1 MAKNV
6 LIFSTA
12 YLPLIG
18 GAELAV
24 KEITDRLPEY
34 RFFLITSRMNRQ
46 LPKSEKIGNVE
57 VYRVGF
63 GFSFDKY
70 LLPIFGFLKAKS
82 FLKANN
88 FNLIWAIMASY
99 GGIAA
104 WLTKKFY
111 QKVPFLLIGD
121 GCLKQNLKKQAEDS
135 GLKDSVIFLGAV
147 PPEDVYQYLFIS
159 DVFVRPSRSEGL
171 GSAFIEAMACGLP
184 IIGTNVGGIPDFLK
198 DRKTGLFCEI
208 DNPENLAAKTKELLE
223 NKELREQIIQKG
235 LKLVEEKYSWDKIS
249 TQMKNIFEKVESL

>member
-104 WLTKKFY
+104 GLTKKFY
-111 QKVPFLLIGD
+111 QKAPFLLTLQEGD
-121 GCLKQNLKKQAEDS
+121 YSPDKKFGLAGLFLKKIVKSADYIQAIS
-135 GLKDSVIFLGAV
+135 NYLKEEAIE
-147 PPEDVYQYLFIS
+147 PEQGRKLLK
-159 DVFVRPSRSEGL
+159 SRRTER
-171 GSAFIEAMACGLP
+171 
-184 IIGTNVGGIPDFLK
+184 T
-198 DRKTGLFCEI
+198 
-208 DNPENLAAKTKELLE
+208 
-223 NKELREQIIQKG
+223 
-235 LKLVEEKYSWDKIS
+235 
-249 TQMKNIFEKVESL
+249 

>member
-1 MAKNV
+1 MVEKN
-6 LIFSTA
+6 
-12 YLPLIG
+12 
-18 GAELAV
+18 AV
-24 KEITDRLPEY
+24 DATISALKILHQKY
-34 RFFLITSRMNRQ
+34 ALNSIKFLI
-46 LPKSEKIGNVE
+46 
-57 VYRVGF
+57 
-63 GFSFDKY
+63 
-70 LLPIFGFLKAKS
+70 
-82 FLKANN
+82 
-88 FNLIWAIMASY
+88 
-99 GGIAA
+99 
-104 WLTKKFY
+104 
-111 QKVPFLLIGD
+111 IGD

-223 NKELREQIIQKG
+223 NKELREQIIQNG